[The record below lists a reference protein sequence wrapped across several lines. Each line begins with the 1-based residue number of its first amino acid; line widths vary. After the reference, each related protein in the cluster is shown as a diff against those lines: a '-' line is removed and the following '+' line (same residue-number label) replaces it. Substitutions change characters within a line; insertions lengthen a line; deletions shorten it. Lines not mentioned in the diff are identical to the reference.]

1 MTILRVV
8 NPYTL
13 IVASTM
19 NMIIT
24 NLSVENYNIKNLI
37 ENAYSSTNIEKANNT
52 NATFVQ
58 KELMQTHI
66 LSIPIF
72 PKLIL
77 NIQKYS
83 TLQILILKI

>member
-24 NLSVENYNIKNLI
+24 NLSVENYNIK
-37 ENAYSSTNIEKANNT
+37 KM
-52 NATFVQ
+52 
-58 KELMQTHI
+58 LMQVT
-66 LSIPIF
+66 
-72 PKLIL
+72 IL
-77 NIQKYS
+77 NKTKVGS
-83 TLQILILKI
+83 V

>member
-24 NLSVENYNIKNLI
+24 NLSVENYNIK
-37 ENAYSSTNIEKANNT
+37 KM
-52 NATFVQ
+52 
-58 KELMQTHI
+58 LMQVT
-66 LSIPIF
+66 
-72 PKLIL
+72 IL
-77 NIQKYS
+77 NKTKVESVQLEK
-83 TLQILILKI
+83 ILD